1 MEILVFSFPVDYEQ
15 GWTLGDKIKKDG
27 IGLHTGRKC
36 KVLIKPTELPGFH
49 FSFSE
54 EADKIFPIEIS
65 QVRNTPLCTTLDLN
79 GKKISTVEHLLAAL
93 VGVGLTHVHIQIT
106 GNEIPLLDG
115 SALDWIEA
123 IEKVG
128 MINSTTSPKLR
139 PELTSPVFVTEG
151 ESVVFAIPSKSLKLI
166 GVVDYPYKAIGRQM
180 FSIELSPNNFVKE
193 IAPART
199 FGFLDQLEE
208 LKKAG
213 LIKGGSLDNAL
224 VCNGDSWVNP
234 PLRFENEPVRHKL
247 LDLIGDLASV
257 GLPRAQIIV
266 YKGSHSLHNKF
277 AASLQKVLT

>member
-1 MEILVFSFPVDYEQ
+1 MFSFPVDYEQ
-15 GWTLGDKIKKDG
+15 GWTLGNEIQKDG
-27 IGLHTGRKC
+27 IGLHTGIKC
-36 KVLIKPTELPGFH
+36 KVIIKPTELPGFH

-54 EADKIFPIEIS
+54 EADKVFSIDIS

-79 GKKISTVEHLLAAL
+79 GKKISTVEHLLASL
-93 VGVGLTHVHIQIT
+93 IGVGLTHAHIEIT

-115 SALDWIEA
+115 SAIGWIEE

-128 MINSTTSPKLR
+128 MVSSTTSPKPR
-139 PELTSPVFVTEG
+139 PELITPLFVNKG
-151 ESVVFAIPSKSLKLI
+151 ESLIFAIPSKNLKLI
-166 GVVDYPYKAIGRQM
+166 GLIDFPYKAIGQQM

-199 FGFLDQLEE
+199 FGFIDQLEE

-213 LIKGGSLDNAL
+213 LIKGGSLENAL

-234 PLRFENEPVRHKL
+234 PLRFANEPVRHKL
-247 LDLIGDLASV
+247 LDLIGDLAFV

-266 YKGSHSLHNKF
+266 YKGSHSLHNEF

>member
-1 MEILVFSFPVDYEQ
+1 MFCFPNDYEQ
-15 GWTLGDKIKKDG
+15 GWTLGNEIEKDG
-27 IGLHTGRKC
+27 TGLHTGIKC
-36 KVLIKPTELPGFH
+36 KVIIKPTDLPGFH

-54 EADKIFPIEIS
+54 QADQIFTIDIS
-65 QVRNTPLCTTLDLN
+65 QVRDTPLCTTLELN
-79 GKKISTVEHLLAAL
+79 EKKISTVEHLLASLIGA
-93 VGVGLTHVHIQIT
+93 GVTHAHIEIT

-115 SALDWIEA
+115 SAIGWIEE
-123 IEKVG
+123 IQKSG
-128 MINSTTSPKLR
+128 MINSTTSPKPR
-139 PELTSPVFVTEG
+139 PELSAPIFVKKG
-151 ESVVFAIPSKSLKLI
+151 ESIIFATPSENLKLI
-166 GVVDYPYKAIGRQM
+166 GLIDFPYKAIGQQM
-180 FSIELSPNNFVKE
+180 FSIDLSPDNFVKE

-213 LIKGGSLDNAL
+213 LIKGGALENSL

-247 LDLIGDLASV
+247 LDLIGDLAFV

-266 YKGSHSLHNKF
+266 YKGSHSLHTEF

>member
-1 MEILVFSFPVDYEQ
+1 MFSFPDDYDQ
-15 GWTLGDKIKKDG
+15 GWTLKNEIKKDG
-27 IGLHTGRKC
+27 IGLHTG
-36 KVLIKPTELPGFH
+36 IKSEVIISPTEMAGFH

-54 EADKIFPIEIS
+54 ESNRVFSIDITN
-65 QVRNTPLCTTLDLN
+65 VRNTPLCTTLDLN
-79 GKKISTVEHLLAAL
+79 GKKISTVEHLLASL
-93 VGVGLTHVHIQIT
+93 IGVGITHAHIQIT

-115 SALDWIEA
+115 SAIGWIEE

-128 MINSTTSPKLR
+128 MINSSTSPKPR
-139 PELTSPVFVTEG
+139 PELTAPIFINKG
-151 ESVVFAIPSKSLKLI
+151 ESVIFAVPSKILKLI
-166 GVVDYPYKAIGRQM
+166 GLIDFPYKAIGQQM

-213 LIKGGSLDNAL
+213 LIKGGGLENAL

-234 PLRFENEPVRHKL
+234 PLRYSNEPVRHKL
-247 LDLIGDLASV
+247 LDLIGDLSFV
-257 GLPRAQIIV
+257 GLPKAQIIV
-266 YKGSHSLHNKF
+266 YKGSHSLHTEF